1 MQVNKIPI
9 SQLNPAKYNPRKDLK
24 PGDPEYKKL
33 KRSMQEFGYVEPIV
47 WNKRSGN
54 IVGGH
59 QRYKVLL
66 DMGMSEVD
74 CVVVDLDETKEKA
87 LNLALNKIQGDWD
100 YEKLRDII
108 NELEELGTD
117 ITLTGFDVEDVMQ
130 LNFERVGHKEKEEKN
145 NPPTMRVVFENE
157 QDFRKME
164 KDLREL
170 IEEKYKRVKVS
181 ILGGEL

>member
-1 MQVNKIPI
+1 MQIEDI
-9 SQLNPAKYNPRKDLK
+9 NPAKYNPRLDLQ
-24 PGDPEYKKL
+24 PGNPEYEKI
-33 KRSMQEFGYVEPIV
+33 KRSIQEFDLVEPLV
-47 WNKRSGN
+47 WNKRTKRL
-54 IVGGH
+54 VGGH
-59 QRYKVLL
+59 QRLKVLKEL
-66 DMGMSEVD
+66 GQETVD
-74 CVVVDLDETKEKA
+74 VSVVDLPEEREKA
-87 LNLALNKIQGDWD
+87 LNIVLNKAQGDWD